1 MDARSRRA
9 QWTAA
14 ATRRGGRWIAW
25 WMVLAL
31 WLPCAGQVFAQ
42 CVNTVNPPVLPAGT
56 VGAPYAQ
63 SLTSS
68 GPTPTTF
75 VVSAGALPAGVTLA
89 ADGTLAGTPT
99 APASYT
105 FDVQATDASG
115 CLGTRTY
122 TVAIAAPVITLSP
135 AALPN
140 GTVGVPYAQTATA
153 SGGSAPYTFTV
164 TAGSL
169 PTGVVLAAGG
179 ALSGTPTVAGA
190 YNYTITATDAFGSTG
205 AQTYKMAMVVPTI
218 TVAPATLPAAI
229 TGVAYAQTATA
240 SGGTGPYTF
249 VVGAGSLPPGLA
261 LAAGGALSGTPTV
274 AGSYNFTLTA
284 TDAFGSSGARAY
296 ALTVAVPTI
305 VLTPATLPAAQV
317 GVAYAQ
323 TLSASG
329 GVGPYAFAVTAG
341 TLPGGLALA
350 ANGKLTGTPAGPGA
364 PAFTLTATDSNGT
377 TGSRSYT
384 LTVANGQVPV
394 AASRTL
400 TTQMGIA
407 VQVDLTSGA
416 SGGPFTS
423 AALVGVG
430 AGGSASIDAASQV
443 LTFTPAPGFLGD
455 VQVDYTLSNAY
466 GPSPVASITFIVDTR
481 PDPTQDPDV
490 IGLET
495 GQDASVRI
503 FAETQTR
510 HVGDR
515 LDELHDLGPD
525 LWGWWVSG
533 TSRNGDRDADSDGPA
548 QDFQVDGFTLGGDY
562 RAGTRFTFGGALGYD
577 RSHDRIGVRGS
588 HLGAH
593 ASSAIGYGS
602 FHPDLP
608 FFLDGTVGHQRI
620 HVRTTRALPAGASL
634 ADGQRD
640 GEQTFTSWSSGYRWK
655 HKTWQLSAY
664 GRLDAAQAR
673 LDAYAEDGD
682 PTQALRYDD
691 EAIATR
697 TRTVGVRGKFQ
708 HKTGW
713 GIVEP
718 RARVEFLHDFH
729 DRGGTWVQYVDQ
741 PDGPRY
747 FLAPQDDGGNRE
759 VLELGVVFKTRL
771 LTINLQYLGMYGG
784 AFDNDHAFSLTF
796 QNAR

>member
-1 MDARSRRA
+1 MAALAPPLSIVRWRRIPALCFPGESPIGERVMDAWSGRARA
-9 QWTAA
+9 QGTAA

-25 WMVLAL
+25 SMVLAL

-42 CVNTVNPPVLPAGT
+42 CVNIVNPAGLPGGT
-56 VGAPYAQ
+56 VGVAYSQ

-75 VVSAGALPAGVTLA
+75 VVSAGAPPAGVTLA
-89 ADGTLAGTPT
+89 ADGTLSGTPT

-105 FDVQATDASG
+105 FDVQATDAGG
-115 CLGTRTY
+115 CQGTRTY
-122 TVAIAAPVITLSP
+122 TVAVAAPLITLAP
-135 AALPN
+135 GALPN
-140 GTVGVPYAQTATA
+140 GTRGVPYSQAVTA
-153 SGGSAPYTFTV
+153 GGGTAPYTFAVTV
-164 TAGSL
+164 GSL
-169 PTGVVLAAGG
+169 PTGVALAPGG

-190 YNYTITATDAFGSTG
+190 YAYTITATDAFGSTG
-205 AQTYKMAMVVPTI
+205 SQTYKMAIVVPTI
-218 TVAPATLPAAI
+218 TVSPATLP
-229 TGVAYAQTATA
+229 T
-240 SGGTGPYTF
+240 
-249 VVGAGSLPPGLA
+249 
-261 LAAGGALSGTPTV
+261 
-274 AGSYNFTLTA
+274 
-284 TDAFGSSGARAY
+284 
-296 ALTVAVPTI
+296 
-305 VLTPATLPAAQV
+305 AQV

-323 TLSASG
+323 TLSATG

-350 ANGKLTGTPAGPGA
+350 ADGKLTGTPANPGA
-364 PAFTLTATDSNGT
+364 PVFTLTATDSNGA

-400 TTQMGIA
+400 TTPMGIA

-430 AGGSASIDAASQV
+430 AGGNASIDPASQV
-443 LTFTPAPGFLGD
+443 LTFTPAPGFLGN
-455 VQVDYTLSNAY
+455 VQVDYTLSNTY
-466 GPSPVASITFIVDTR
+466 GPSPVASITFIVDAR

-490 IGLET
+490 TGLET

-525 LWGWWVSG
+525 LWGWWISG
-533 TSRNGDRDADSDGPA
+533 TTRSGDRDADSDGPA
-548 QDFQVDGFTLGGDY
+548 QDFQVDGFTVGGDV
-562 RAGTRFTFGGALGYD
+562 RASPRFTFGGALGYD

-588 HLGAH
+588 HLGAR
-593 ASSAIGYGS
+593 AASAIGYGS

-620 HVRTTRALPAGASL
+620 HVRTTRALPVGASL
-634 ADGQRD
+634 ADGERD
-640 GEQTFTSWSSGYRWK
+640 GEQTFSSWSSGYRWK

-673 LDAYAEDGD
+673 LDGYAEDGD

-784 AFDNDHAFSLTF
+784 TFDNDHAFSVTF